1 MVEFWNIMFT
11 ETPLELRVLV
21 LVFLFALIF
30 AMFKGNEERDTFS
43 RRYKLDEKW
52 RNDDK

>member
-1 MVEFWNIMFT
+1 MIEFWNIMFT

-21 LVFLFALIF
+21 LFFIFALIF
-30 AMFKGNEERDTFS
+30 VIFKGDGERDTFS

-52 RNDDK
+52 RNDGK